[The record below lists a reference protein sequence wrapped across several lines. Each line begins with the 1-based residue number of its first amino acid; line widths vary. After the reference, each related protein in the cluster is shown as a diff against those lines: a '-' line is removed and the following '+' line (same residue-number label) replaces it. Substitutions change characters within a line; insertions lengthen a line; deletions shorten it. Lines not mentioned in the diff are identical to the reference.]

1 MLDDIRRIVQSLR
14 ESARAVESDHGV
26 SGAQLF
32 VLQKLEEGGPATVG
46 ELAERTL
53 THQSSVS
60 VVVGRLEKAGLVKR
74 RPSKEDRRAVM
85 VTLTPKG
92 KSLATKAP
100 DPAQLRL
107 LEAVNSLSPSDQKKL
122 AALLD
127 RVVETMGLPQRAP
140 PPMFFEEK
148 RR

>member
-1 MLDDIRRIVQSLR
+1 MGPHTNGGAKRVLDDIRRIVQSLR

-60 VVVGRLEKAGLVKR
+60 VVVARLEKSGLVKP
-74 RPSKEDRRAVM
+74 RPFEAGPRAV
-85 VTLTPKG
+85 VGSLTPKG
-92 KSLATKAP
+92 KALATRAP
-100 DPAQLRL
+100 DPAQMRL
-107 LEAVNSLSPSDQKKL
+107 LEAINSLSK
-122 AALLD
+122 
-127 RVVETMGLPQRAP
+127 
-140 PPMFFEEK
+140 
-148 RR
+148 